1 MSSSSSMRGI
11 VGRNKERD
19 KRIKTTIRIDLSKSY
34 EMKWKE
40 TVEYIEFRQT
50 LKKKQP
56 KNIGEVSI
64 ENEKLFNSNRK
75 TSSPIWNRRKKR
87 QEKDC
92 IWKYLS
98 FIFATQLRTV
108 GVYMNNIREDWHFEN
123 NVCWWRSPE
132 TVI

>member
-1 MSSSSSMRGI
+1 MRGI

-50 LKKKQP
+50 LKKNQP
-56 KNIGEVSI
+56 KNIGEVTI

-75 TSSPIWNRRKKR
+75 TSSPYMKQEEKKQTKQR
-87 QEKDC
+87 WPYE
-92 IWKYLS
+92 Y
-98 FIFATQLRTV
+98 
-108 GVYMNNIREDWHFEN
+108 
-123 NVCWWRSPE
+123 
-132 TVI
+132 